1 MGSVSANEATV
12 KEKNRLSVTRSPR
25 KWAFRFH
32 KVADFLIILTAF
44 KQPDINID
52 C

>member
-12 KEKNRLSVTRSPR
+12 KEKNKLSAIRSPR

-32 KVADFLIILTAF
+32 KVAVFLIITTAF
-44 KQPDINID
+44 NLPDINID